1 MLLLTG
7 NRRCFLLQRLGPAHV
22 WAAAMDFLAQTVKL
36 TFAPGVA
43 PVLGLGLVPPVG
55 RVCSRA
61 ICETSARMPMP
72 SKRYSKVYRWGD
84 KCLWFGVAS
93 AL

>member
-7 NRRCFLLQRLGPAHV
+7 NRRCFLSQRPGPAHV

-43 PVLGLGLVPPVG
+43 LVLGLGLAPPVV
-55 RVCSRA
+55 RVCLRA
-61 ICETSARMPMP
+61 ICETPARMPMP
-72 SKRYSKVYRWGD
+72 FKRILKSPVVGIN
-84 KCLWFGVAS
+84 AS
-93 AL
+93 GLA